1 MLHVRRFV
9 APRGLPVGDGY
20 APETDEYAPAGVIPL
35 DDVRERRATLILGE
49 PGAGKSTALMQLGEA
64 LGSSF
69 PTLEIRRLDLREC
82 YSESSL
88 ERAFDELD
96 SVQDGQPDRLLLMD
110 SIDETPVIISE
121 FVRFLR
127 RRLLMLKASRWRV
140 VAMCRTAESVSA
152 LDELFDELED
162 GAVHVLL
169 PLRRSDVTAI
179 AEAAAFDP
187 VVFLEEV
194 RQCSLDSLA
203 AVPFTLNLLLQIYT
217 ADRRFSTSRGKTY
230 DRAISLILARS
241 DSAQYQPIPHMELPP
256 LRERVGAER
265 LAAFTALTNSP
276 GIGVFRPGQA
286 LSGMQT
292 EYLVGQE
299 LMSGSPIELSHTDFQ
314 TLLKTPLFADS
325 GVNERQFAHRSL
337 RDYLAACCL
346 IRWNLEE
353 AQLSSFLTTSNGLS
367 SIPPQMLDIA
377 TWLVAL
383 APADFSWLVSADP
396 FNLTKNRLALDRP
409 ELASALVALL
419 FSRATEIDRVLA
431 WHDKFEGLGHSELAA
446 QLSGQFGTNE
456 ANTVLALRILKDS
469 YVEGLE
475 DDLRDLANDVTMGVR
490 ARKLAIEI
498 MRDRGL
504 GAQLS
509 GLSPQEDD
517 WFDQD
522 VNAELRGTLLDA
534 LWPLHIDTPGVLN
547 LLVRPRATFY
557 GAYQSFLFTFQRR
570 ISAADAANIIRWTV
584 AGLTS
589 AAGEFPTPS
598 DAAGDSLH
606 STITKA
612 CEVWMSS
619 SETDDDTFGELVL
632 VLSEIAEP
640 GGIKLSFARSGV
652 NPDKRR
658 RLIVEFVR
666 FHSKDPLA
674 WYELMTMTDSVGQRL
689 FSNEDLPWL
698 AEQAL
703 SAQTL
708 ESEVWAD
715 LINMM
720 LGIDDPDQIQLMSKY
735 RSTRLWATIGHH
747 FDGMEIESEGARG
760 LRKSWEAA
768 RETHVEPKNQGMT
781 SAQYTAAIDGLILA
795 ARDSPTEFWRL
806 ARWLDVDVE
815 AGYYRNSSSPDILHL
830 GCIKLLDE
838 GTVEEVLHLALEYLL
853 HADEAIPVNSQPNVM
868 DQRLTAAYQALYTL
882 EKYRPRTL
890 TEAVDIPWVSLSR
903 AVLEYPAPYV
913 QDEDEDASEVR
924 RSLLRRIHSADADG
938 LDQAVIGFLDR
949 LSDDRPLS
957 SSIADLVVVGSAAVT
972 AHLPTTLTA
981 ANHQY
986 FGALLDLYFDTDP
999 QAAKGWTVA
1008 TYHSSS
1014 DPFRIAASLAA
1025 LLVHAPDAGF
1035 RALMELAESREALA
1049 LEVLPKLVTL
1059 EPRGSVRGA
1068 AVDDRLRISLFE
1080 RLCILFPPA
1089 DDPRNDGVHLVS
1101 AREDLARW
1109 RDGLLSSVIRGG
1121 TRQGLEAVTALAT
1134 RRPDLRLEWAVAAAQ
1149 ESYRINGWQPITIQE
1164 LRAVLER
1171 RGARLVRSNDTLLH
1185 AVIEELGCLQE
1196 WLRGETPQAFSLW
1209 DIAPPDYFV
1218 PKDENTISDWYCHAL
1233 RIRLADS
1240 GLIVNREVEVRNRI
1254 GPGVGSR
1261 QDIRIEIRNPATG
1274 EQYVT
1279 VVEVK
1284 GIWHPG
1290 VQSCLKSQLADDYLV
1305 GGGLTHGVYLVVSF
1319 SPQHVSNPSKRR
1331 TSKRNLEG
1339 LEVLLREQAE
1349 ALAPALTV
1357 VPVIHDGDPPW
1368 PPGQRT
1374 FS

>member
-1 MLHVRRFV
+1 
-9 APRGLPVGDGY
+9 
-20 APETDEYAPAGVIPL
+20 
-35 DDVRERRATLILGE
+35 
-49 PGAGKSTALMQLGEA
+49 MQLEEA

-69 PTLEIRRLDLREC
+69 PKLMIRRLDLREC

-96 SVQDGQPDRLLLMD
+96 SVEDGQSDRLLLLD
-110 SIDETPVIISE
+110 SIDETPGMISE

-127 RRLLMLKASRWRV
+127 RRLLILKAARWRV

-152 LDELFDELED
+152 LDELFEELEK

-169 PLRRSDVTAI
+169 PLRRSDVIAI
-179 AEAAAFDP
+179 AEAEDFEPGA
-187 VVFLEEV
+187 FLEEV

-203 AVPFTLNLLLQIYT
+203 AVPFTLNLLLEIYA
-217 ADRRFSTSRGKTY
+217 ADRRFSASRGEAY

-241 DSAQYQPIPHMELPP
+241 DSTQYQPIPRLRLPP
-256 LRERVGAER
+256 QKERVGAER
-265 LAAFTALTNSP
+265 LAAFTALTSSP

-299 LMSGSPIELSHTDFQ
+299 STSGSPIELSHSDFQ
-314 TLLKTPLFADS
+314 ALLTTPLFADS

-337 RDYLAACCL
+337 RDYLVACCL

-353 AQLSSFLTTSNGLS
+353 TQLSSFLTTSNGLS

-396 FNLTKNRLALDRP
+396 LNLTKNRLALDRP
-409 ELASALVALL
+409 ELARALVSLL
-419 FSRATEIDRVLA
+419 FARATEIYRVTA
-431 WHDKFEGLGHSELAA
+431 WHDKFEGLGHSELAS
-446 QLSGQFGTNE
+446 QLREQLRTNE

-469 YVEGLE
+469 YVDGLE
-475 DDLRDLANDVTMGVR
+475 EDLRDLANDVTIGVR

-547 LLVRPRATFY
+547 LFVRPRATFY
-557 GAYQSFLFTFQRR
+557 GAYQSFLLTFQRR
-570 ISAADAANIIRWTV
+570 ISAADAANIIHWTV

-598 DAAGDSLH
+598 DAAGDSFR

-619 SETDDDTFGELVL
+619 SETDDDTFRELVL

-640 GGIKLSFARSGV
+640 GGIKLTFGRSEL
-652 NPDKRR
+652 NPDKWR
-658 RLIVEFVR
+658 RLIVEFVSY
-666 FHSKDPLA
+666 HSKHPLA

-698 AEQAL
+698 ADQAL
-703 SAQTL
+703 GAQTP

-715 LINMM
+715 LINVL
-720 LGIDDPDQIQLMSKY
+720 LGIDDPDQIQLMWKY

-760 LRKSWEAA
+760 LRKSWETS
-768 RETHVEPKNQGMT
+768 RETNVEPKNQGMT
-781 SAQYTAAIDGLILA
+781 PAQYTAAIDGLILA
-795 ARDSPTEFWRL
+795 ARCSPTEFWRL

-830 GCIKLLDE
+830 GCIKLLDQ

-853 HADEAIPVNSQPNVM
+853 HADEVPMSSQPNVV
-868 DQRLTAAYQALYTL
+868 DHRLIAAYQALYTL
-882 EKYRPRTL
+882 EKYRPGTL

-903 AVLEYPAPYV
+903 AVLEFPAPYV

-924 RSLLRRIHSADADG
+924 RRLLRRIRSADADG
-938 LDQAVIGFLDR
+938 LDRAVIGFLDR
-949 LSDDRPLS
+949 LSDDRPLT
-957 SSIADLVVVGSAAVT
+957 SSIADLVVVSSTAVA
-972 AHLPTTLTA
+972 AHLPIALA
-981 ANHQY
+981 ADNHQY
-986 FGALLDLYFDTDP
+986 FGALLDLYFDTDSEG
-999 QAAKGWTVA
+999 ARKWTLA
-1008 TYHSSS
+1008 TYLSSS
-1014 DPFRIAASLAA
+1014 DPFRIATLLAA
-1025 LLVHAPDAGF
+1025 LLVRAPDSGF
-1035 RALMELAESREALA
+1035 RALMELVDSRGALA
-1049 LEVLPKLVTL
+1049 LEAIPKLVTL
-1059 EPRGSVRGA
+1059 EPRGSARGA
-1068 AVDDRLRISLFE
+1068 AVDDCLRIGLFE

-1089 DDPRNDGVHLVS
+1089 NDPRVDGVHLVS
-1101 AREDLARW
+1101 PREDLGRW

-1121 TRQGLEAVTALAT
+1121 TRQGLEAITALAK
-1134 RRPDLRLEWAVAAAQ
+1134 RSPDLGLEWAVAAAQ

-1164 LRAVLER
+1164 LRTVLER
-1171 RGARLVRSNDTLLH
+1171 RGARLVRSNDTLLQ
-1185 AVIEELGCLQE
+1185 AVIEELGCIQE

-1261 QDIRIEIRNPATG
+1261 QDIRIEIRDPQTG

-1284 GIWHPG
+1284 GIWHEH
-1290 VQSCLKSQLADDYLV
+1290 VRTSLKSQLADDYLV
-1305 GGGLTHGVYLVVSF
+1305 GGGLTHGIYLVVSF
-1319 SPQHVSNPSKRR
+1319 SPQYVSNASKRR
-1331 TSKRNLEG
+1331 TSKRNMEG
-1339 LEVLLREQAE
+1339 LEVLLRTQAN

-1357 VPVIHDGDPPW
+1357 VPVLHDGDPPW